1 MEALHHQRGPALNS
15 AGATRRTCSLKIESS
30 VCNTLPVIPRHLAA
44 TVERAATQYPVVS
57 VNGPRQSGK
66 TTLLRSAFP
75 GHRYI
80 SLESPDERAFALE
93 DPRGFLGRL
102 DGPAILD
109 EAQRAPDL
117 FSYIQSIVDD
127 DPTPGRFLL
136 SGSRNFLLMQRISQ
150 SLAGRVRLTSLLPFS
165 LAELTRRDAP
175 SAGDLL
181 AAGPRRP
188 APDGAWTDHAVRGF
202 YPRIHDRGLDAGEW
216 LAQYFQTYLE
226 RDVRDLTQV
235 GDLEAFGRFVRLCAG
250 RAGGL
255 LNLSGLGNDCGVS
268 HDTARRWLSVL
279 EASFVTF
286 RLQPYHR
293 HFNKRL
299 TKRPKLYFVDTGLLC
314 WLLRIRDADQLTTHA
329 ARGAVFENLVI
340 AETLKAVC
348 NAGQPPDLYFWRDHQ
363 DHEVDLLVETPDGP
377 HAVEIKSGETV
388 AGDFFKGITHWRSL
402 SGQSAPAT
410 LVYGGR
416 ESYTRGGVDVRAWRD
431 WV

>member
-1 MEALHHQRGPALNS
+1 M
-15 AGATRRTCSLKIESS
+15 
-30 VCNTLPVIPRHLAA
+30 IPRHLAA
-44 TVERAATQYPVVS
+44 TIERAAAQYPVVS

-66 TTLLRSAFP
+66 TTLLRETFP
-75 GHRYI
+75 HYRYV

-102 DGPAILD
+102 DGPVILD

-127 DPTPGRFLL
+127 DPVPGRFLL
-136 SGSRNFLLMQRISQ
+136 SGSRNFLLMQSISQ

-165 LAELTRRDAP
+165 LAELTLRDAA
-175 SAGDLL
+175 SMDGLL
-181 AAGPRRP
+181 TRGARHP
-188 APDGAWTDHAVRGF
+188 APGGAWTEHALRGF
-202 YPRIHDRGLDAGEW
+202 YPRIHDRGLDPGEW

-255 LNLSGLGNDCGVS
+255 LNLSSLGNDCGVS
-268 HDTARRWLSVL
+268 HDTARRWLSLL
-279 EASFVTF
+279 ETSFVTF

-293 HFNKRL
+293 SFNRRL
-299 TKRPKLYFVDTGLLC
+299 TRRAELYFVDTGLLC
-314 WLLRIRDADQLTTHA
+314 WLLRIRNADQLASHA

-340 AETLKAVC
+340 AEALKVGC
-348 NAGQPPDLYFWRDHQ
+348 NAGETPDLYHWRDRRGNEI
-363 DHEVDLLVETPDGP
+363 DLIVDTPAGP

-388 AGDFFKGITHWRSL
+388 AGDFFQGLTRWRAL
-402 SGQSAPAT
+402 AERPTAAT
-410 LVYGGR
+410 LIYGGV
-416 ESYTRGGVDVRAWRD
+416 ESYVRNGIDVRAWRD
-431 WV
+431 WL